1 MTKLASGPEQ
11 QAKQAELDAS
21 LAALEQQVQQEQQQR
36 ASLQTSLQAAVE
48 SNSSLSGKLDSERQ
62 QQEQQAREL
71 QAQLVVLKAQGLA
84 LRRQQGSKESR
95 WGCSMK
101 PLLLR
106 DRFASSDDCIPPA
119 VMNTAR
125 YMSSAAV
132 HPGAAVLGAFN
143 VRHRQQCKLEHDT
156 ASPYLML
163 RTSTY
168 STA

>member
-1 MTKLASGPEQ
+1 MSGFSAHKCNALQVMTKLDSGPEQ

-62 QQEQQAREL
+62 QQEQQAREQ
-71 QAQLVVLKAQGLA
+71 QAQLVVLKTQGLA

-95 WGCSMK
+95 WGA

-106 DRFASSDDCIPPA
+106 DRFAS
-119 VMNTAR
+119 
-125 YMSSAAV
+125 
-132 HPGAAVLGAFN
+132 
-143 VRHRQQCKLEHDT
+143 
-156 ASPYLML
+156 
-163 RTSTY
+163 
-168 STA
+168 